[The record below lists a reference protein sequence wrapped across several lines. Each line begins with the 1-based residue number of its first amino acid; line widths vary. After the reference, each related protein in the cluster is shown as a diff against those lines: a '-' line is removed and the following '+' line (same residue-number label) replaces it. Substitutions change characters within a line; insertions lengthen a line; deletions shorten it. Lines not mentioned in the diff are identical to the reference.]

1 MKKAIGRPSKYPYE
15 FRKMI
20 AQKVLSGLYTYRAL
34 EREFLIPIALIGRRK
49 KLYQDGKLDEMNE
62 PRVKS
67 DKLELKMMNLEK
79 ENRLLKEQLGE
90 LYSQVQ
96 HFKNAQNWS

>member
-20 AQKVLSGLYTYRAL
+20 AEKALSGKFTYNAL
-34 EREFLIPIALIGRRK
+34 GRDFLLSAGLITKWKRM
-49 KLYQDGKLDEMNE
+49 YQDGTLDEMNE

-67 DKLELKMMNLEK
+67 DKMELKATALDR
-79 ENRLLKEQLGE
+79 ENRLLKEQLGD
-90 LYSQVQ
+90 LLTCPP
-96 HFKNAQNWS
+96 